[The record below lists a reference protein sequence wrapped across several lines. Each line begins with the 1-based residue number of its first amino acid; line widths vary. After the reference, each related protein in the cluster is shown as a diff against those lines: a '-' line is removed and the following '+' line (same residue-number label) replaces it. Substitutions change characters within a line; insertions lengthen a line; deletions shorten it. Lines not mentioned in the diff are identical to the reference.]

1 MRLETP
7 LGEELR
13 YGAPWTRPEGVVLP
27 GAYLSATGL
36 SLPSIHP
43 DHLLLVR
50 ATALGPDRAPAI
62 RAHSTANGGSS

>member
-1 MRLETP
+1 MRLETA

-13 YGAPWTRPEGVVLP
+13 YGASWTRPEGVVLP
-27 GAYLSATGL
+27 GSYLSATGL

-50 ATALGPDRAPAI
+50 ASALDTDRAPAN
-62 RAHSTANGGSS
+62 RTLPTANGGSS